1 MPKTA
6 SGKAL
11 KKARKQLQIT
21 FKPVE
26 GSETED
32 SPDSD
37 SSADLS
43 HIALKDIN
51 LPELANLSLTETTEM
66 DQAINSIVQQLQQIN
81 ASVTNLTQRQ
91 EAHEQ
96 IINGLAQPRNDGDQN
111 EQAQN
116 NAQNVSIMDFFRIP
130 DPIKA
135 LPHYDGSKRQL
146 HAWLTTAEDTLN
158 YFKGKVDPS
167 IFKMYVTAVT
177 NKIERKA
184 KDILCLSGNPQE
196 FDSIKDILTNALGD
210 KQELSTYKC
219 QLWQHRMTDG
229 MSIHKYYHR
238 SKELIQNIKTLAKQ
252 NEKYKQ
258 NWTAI
263 NMFIEENGLAAF
275 TSGLKGTYF
284 GHVQA
289 ARPKDVEDAYAFL
302 CKFKSQELVAHT
314 TSEKPNKAFTKQE
327 RIPKNDNTSY
337 RKPEFRP
344 NLPQEDRSK
353 PHNNQATPMD
363 VDPSLR
369 SRLTLNKK
377 LINNTELE

>member
-1 MPKTA
+1 M
-6 SGKAL
+6 
-11 KKARKQLQIT
+11 
-21 FKPVE
+21 
-26 GSETED
+26 
-32 SPDSD
+32 
-37 SSADLS
+37 
-43 HIALKDIN
+43 
-51 LPELANLSLTETTEM
+51 
-66 DQAINSIVQQLQQIN
+66 
-81 ASVTNLTQRQ
+81 
-91 EAHEQ
+91 
-96 IINGLAQPRNDGDQN
+96 QPRNDGDQN

-130 DPIKA
+130 DSIKA

-167 IFKMYVTAVT
+167 I
-177 NKIERKA
+177 
-184 KDILCLSGNPQE
+184 
-196 FDSIKDILTNALGD
+196 
-210 KQELSTYKC
+210 
-219 QLWQHRMTDG
+219 
-229 MSIHKYYHR
+229 
-238 SKELIQNIKTLAKQ
+238 
-252 NEKYKQ
+252 YKQ

-263 NMFIEENGLAAF
+263 NMFIEEDGLAAF

-327 RIPKNDNTSY
+327 RIPKNDNKSY

-377 LINNTELE
+377 LINNTELESSDHDLSENEEISEEETLEGNTNFCVSIAANDKV